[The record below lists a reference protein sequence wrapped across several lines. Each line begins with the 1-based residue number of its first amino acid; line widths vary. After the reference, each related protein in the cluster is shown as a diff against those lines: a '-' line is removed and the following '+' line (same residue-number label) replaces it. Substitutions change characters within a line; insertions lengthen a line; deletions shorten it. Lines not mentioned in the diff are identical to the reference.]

1 MAMEIEDKVIF
12 VSKKRKRLPS
22 LTLPGILIVLGTFL
36 LASCG
41 SDSASPTPSVSQNTG
56 LTDINETLVR
66 PPTVVDV
73 KPNSA
78 ALVAV
83 TNQKVVCAVSYG
95 PASSYGRISAD
106 SVMSPE
112 GHTEHHHLLR
122 GLQPDTEY
130 HYRWSL
136 IGPDGTVYRSE
147 DLTFSTAPTVTS
159 GSQTPTSENLALL
172 GSGTRIT
179 GTSGNFGGGDNN
191 STWGANHAIDGD
203 PGTEWSTDGDGDGAW
218 IEIELPTKT
227 HVTSLGFWTRTMG
240 TSAEVLSFQ
249 VVTDVGEVHGPF
261 NLDDASGIH
270 YFPTDLT
277 GKRLRFEAIDT
288 SGGNTGAVE
297 IEVYGEPAL

>member
-1 MAMEIEDKVIF
+1 MLIEVEDRMHS
-12 VSKKRKRLPS
+12 VSERMKRLPS
-22 LTLPGILIVLGTFL
+22 LALLGILIVLGTSL
-36 LASCG
+36 LVSCG
-41 SDSASPTPSVSQNTG
+41 GDSVSPTIQYFQRQMY
-56 LTDINETLVR
+56 DINETLVR

-83 TNQKVVCAVSYG
+83 TKQNVVCAVSYG

-122 GLQPDTEY
+122 DLQPDTQY
-130 HYRWSL
+130 HYKWSL

-147 DLTFSTAPTVTS
+147 DLTFRTALMDTS
-159 GSQTPTSENLALL
+159 SSQLPITENLALL

-179 GTSGNFGGGDNN
+179 GTSSIFGGGEND

-203 PGTEWSTDGDGDGAW
+203 TGTEWSTDGDGDGAW
-218 IEIELPTKT
+218 IEIELPTMT

-240 TSAEVLSFQ
+240 MSAEVLSFQ
-249 VVTDVGEVHGPF
+249 VVTDKGEVHGPF
-261 NLDDASGIH
+261 DLDDASSIH

-277 GKRLRFEAIDT
+277 GKRLRFEAINT